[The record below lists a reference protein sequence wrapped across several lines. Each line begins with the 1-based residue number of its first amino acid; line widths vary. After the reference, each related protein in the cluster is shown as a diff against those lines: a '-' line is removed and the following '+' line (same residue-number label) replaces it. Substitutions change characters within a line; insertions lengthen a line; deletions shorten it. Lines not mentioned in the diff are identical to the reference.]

1 MISAYIDQES
11 CPALSMQSFN
21 TAANFMPQIL
31 LYLIIEFSFGSVFF
45 FNMQAFCQQT

>member
-1 MISAYIDQES
+1 MISVYIDKES

-21 TAANFMPQIL
+21 IVANFMLQIL

-45 FNMQAFCQQT
+45 FNMQAFCQHT